1 MKRLATKKT
10 VSILRQMPR
19 NRYEGGAMTVASK
32 NREYKFRRA
41 QFSTT
46 WWIVTA
52 VAVGWAVT
60 IWQGY

>member
-1 MKRLATKKT
+1 MKRLATKMT

-19 NRYEGGAMTVASK
+19 YRYEGGAMMMGSK
-32 NREYKFRRA
+32 KREYKSRRA

-46 WWIVTA
+46 WWIATA